1 MEKFAADGLPELP
14 TEGENDS
21 SEEEQKE
28 EQKLAI
34 KVEEDEKPAI
44 SKPML
49 GLMGGM
55 LTLFSVYAFYKAN

>member
-14 TEGENDS
+14 TEGHNDS
-21 SEEEQKE
+21 SEEEEKE

-34 KVEEDEKPAI
+34 KVEENEKPAI

>member
-34 KVEEDEKPAI
+34 KVEEDAKPAI